1 MSPVTGIDAAINA
14 SSSGGTA
21 GLATMG
27 GEPAEMKIAAVMPSG
42 RRGGDPSLN
51 GARDPYPALLIA
63 VSRLMRTCSKN
74 CSVVIQG

>member
-1 MSPVTGIDAAINA
+1 MTGIDAAINA
-14 SSSGGTA
+14 SSRGIA

-27 GEPAEMKIAAVMPSG
+27 GELAKMKIAAAMPSG
-42 RRGGDPSLN
+42 RRGGDLCVN
-51 GARDPYPALLIA
+51 GATEAYPALLIA